1 MQIELQD
8 NHVMLGQHALK
19 VVNGGVPSPP
29 HRFWQQIMHT
39 HHQHIL
45 IMGTIENAD
54 HASAWNDPMDPPE
67 EIMRLFPGRRSLKR
81 THLAS
86 QRIDLCHDLANRA
99 IFAARIHPLEDDE
112 QAVML
117 RRRHQLLHL
126 PQFSLSFSVSAAA
139 NARSVYLSTMSGS

>member
-1 MQIELQD
+1 MQIELQN
-8 NHVMLGQHALK
+8 NHVMLGQQVLK

-29 HRFWQQIMHT
+29 HLFWHQVMHT

-67 EIMRLFPGRRSLKR
+67 EITRLLPGCRSLKR

-86 QRIDLCHDLANRA
+86 QRIDLRHDMANRA
-99 IFAARIHPLEDDE
+99 IFAPRIHPLQYYE

-117 RRRHQLLHL
+117 RRRQQLLQL
-126 PQFSLSFSVSAAA
+126 AKFFAELF
-139 NARSVYLSTMSGS
+139 YLC